1 MRDFSIKNLMDTFHH
16 FDDKGYIKAP
26 QIAVLCLLLLSR
38 AWWLLAMAGVSRE
51 QGSELLALVYPD
63 TAAFYLSLGIGLVPL
78 GLLLLVGNCDKAP
91 EWLTQHWYLGYWW
104 VWLLWTWE
112 AYQVV
117 HTLTMTGGRFD
128 WLLALH
134 GLWLVWASLYWLRS
148 QRVKRFFYQFT

>member
-1 MRDFSIKNLMDTFHH
+1 MRDFSIKNLMDTFDH

-63 TAAFYLSLGIGLVPL
+63 TSAFYLSLVIGLVSL
-78 GLLLLVGNCDKAP
+78 ALLLLVGNCDKAP
-91 EWLTQHWYLGYWW
+91 EWLTQHWHLGYWW

-112 AYQVV
+112 AYQVA

-148 QRVKRFFYQFT
+148 RRVKRFFYQFT